1 MAKKQITRIV
11 KNFIKAIQ
19 QRNIRVEATIVF
31 GSYAQNRADENSD
44 IDIAVI
50 SPDFG
55 KNFLTESILLKK
67 ISMNVDYD
75 ISPRPYS
82 LEEYNNAKEGDFLYQ
97 GIIKKGKIIPAKT

>member
-11 KNFIKAIQ
+11 KSFIKAIKETD
-19 QRNIRVEATIVF
+19 IKVEATIVF

-55 KNFLTESILLKK
+55 KDFVKESIMLKK
-67 ISMNVDYD
+67 ISMKIDYD

-82 LEEYNNAKEGDFLYQ
+82 IEEYKNAKEGDFLFQ
-97 GIIKKGKIIPAKT
+97 EIIQKGKLVKA